1 MPTKGF
7 NEAYKEWRNQA
18 RKFSLDSMLACAM
31 ISLRKFEGERGIR
44 RIQSAP
50 WNTALLIKWVCQ
62 DRMNFSSQ
70 QISLAQFDELRQRLW
85 SFPEDVAEIT
95 VGPESGLLFMRRVMR
110 PQIGFQQRPSI
121 SFMRS
126 ALLMSRLEDSHSLR
140 RLFLREMRL
149 DPLVFL
155 EFGYAT
161 YAAVISGKK
170 DISFDWYLPLV
181 ERHGIEA
188 ARNFFSLVS
197 ADRAE
202 LCRYFGSLQDPEK
215 PCRRASEL
223 HEFPEL
229 SRYPFL
235 RSQRYLQCWNSALLF
250 RGMEFLVHKIMAG
263 SGQEYS
269 DRFGRVFEAHVV
281 SEALSTGLEFHDE
294 NEIKEW
300 VDGNG
305 RVPDGVFCLIESNVF
320 LESKAGIFSE
330 PVMIAGNKD
339 AFKSKARALHS
350 ALAQASQCAESL
362 LDLKPESFRGKR
374 NYLIVVTNLEL
385 SIGRGDNFEKMLPDN
400 FLSSAGYRRDA
411 IPLEYIYIVSID
423 DYERLMGLVRL
434 GHCDLADVLK
444 TCVERD
450 GAPET
455 ARLLL
460 GHHLDDLGFDRPI
473 SLEIERGRIELEAR
487 FRTFL
492 RH

>member
-18 RKFSLDSMLACAM
+18 RKFSLDSMLGCAM
-31 ISLRKFEGERGIR
+31 ISLRKFESERGLR
-44 RIQSAP
+44 RVQSAP

-62 DRMNFSSQ
+62 DGMNFSLR
-70 QISLAQFDELRQRLW
+70 QISMAQFDELRQRLW
-85 SFPEDVAEIT
+85 SFPEDVAEIS
-95 VGPESGLLFMRRVMR
+95 VGPESGLLLMRRIMR

-126 ALLMSRLEDSHSLR
+126 ALLMSRLEDGHALR

-161 YAAVISGKK
+161 YSAVISGRK
-170 DISFDWYLPLV
+170 DIPFGWYMPLV

-197 ADRAE
+197 ANRAE
-202 LCRYFGSLQDPEK
+202 LCSYFGSLLDPEK
-215 PCRRASEL
+215 PNRRASEL

-235 RSQRYLQCWNSALLF
+235 RSQGYLQCWDSALLF

-281 SEALSTGLEFHDE
+281 SEALSTGIEFHDE
-294 NEIKEW
+294 DEIKEW
-300 VDGNG
+300 VGENV
-305 RVPDGVFCLIESNVF
+305 RVPDGVFCLRESNVF

-330 PVMIAGNKD
+330 PVMIAGTKD

-350 ALAQASQCAESL
+350 ALAQASQCAELLFSL
-362 LDLKPESFRGKR
+362 QSENFREKN

-400 FLSSAGYRRDA
+400 FLTGAGYRREA
-411 IPLEYIYIVSID
+411 IPLENIYIISID

-434 GHCDLADVLK
+434 GQCELADVLK
-444 TCVERD
+444 KCVQRD
-450 GAPET
+450 HVPKT
-455 ARLLL
+455 ARLLF
-460 GHHLDDLGFDRPI
+460 GNHLDDLGLGRPV
-473 SLEIERGRIELEAR
+473 SLVIEKGRRELETR
-487 FRTFL
+487 FSTFL